1 MPWVRYG
8 LGMAALA
15 IGGLAGYWLLRALFR
30 LAAPLFS
37 R

>member
-1 MPWVRYG
+1 MPWARYG

-15 IGGLAGYWLLRALFR
+15 TGGLAGYWLLRWLFR
-30 LAAPLFS
+30 LAGALFS